1 MFYLIVRESR
11 GKWEMGNGKW
21 VRGPGSGVREGRF
34 GAARGNEIECI
45 KYLFP
50 FPSLLASTQYVPR
63 FPLGGCRGNLGFP

>member
-11 GKWEMGNGKW
+11 GKWEMGNG
-21 VRGPGSGVREGRF
+21 SF